1 MEEKQ
6 RTRWLLAMP
15 ACADINESMQELT
28 GATYSTSDQHKDLF
42 VARKERDHKDTYE
55 IFQYLNDYNP
65 FVSEEGALH
74 SVATGVTAS
83 ASCNP
88 HEARKVGEAIL
99 DKMMGQNAFD
109 FVFRR
114 KEQIERMGLKQLVVD
129 GEKLKIDPQ
138 LLFQRLLIL
147 ANNSDYSLDDLLK
160 YELSAQPTALFDKH
174 GLLRQANKPQLADA
188 LPSTSSNE
196 GQQTRDSKPVYNVL
210 DGCSLLHRFP
220 WKGVKR
226 LTL

>member
-6 RTRWLLAMP
+6 RPRWLLAMP
-15 ACADINESMQELT
+15 ACAYINESMQELT

-74 SVATGVTAS
+74 SVATDVTAS

-114 KEQIERMGLKQLVVD
+114 KEHIERMGLK
-129 GEKLKIDPQ
+129 
-138 LLFQRLLIL
+138 
-147 ANNSDYSLDDLLK
+147 
-160 YELSAQPTALFDKH
+160 H
-174 GLLRQANKPQLADA
+174 
-188 LPSTSSNE
+188 
-196 GQQTRDSKPVYNVL
+196 
-210 DGCSLLHRFP
+210 
-220 WKGVKR
+220 
-226 LTL
+226 